1 MKKFLIP
8 IGLFAVLGV
17 LLAYGLRL
25 NPRRIPSPLIGKP
38 LPHFNLPILQ
48 DPGQTLTNADLR
60 GHVVLINVWA
70 SWCVS
75 CREEHPL
82 LVDVARQ
89 KIVPIIG
96 VSYKDKPADALAELK
111 VSGDPYE
118 KDVLDSNGRAAINW
132 GVYGVPETFVVDRNG
147 IIRYKQIGPITPRAW
162 QQKLLP
168 LVRKLELEG

>member
-8 IGLFAVLGV
+8 IGLFAVLGL

-38 LPHFNLPILQ
+38 LPHFDLPVLQ
-48 DPGQTLTNADLR
+48 NPGQTLNNADLR
-60 GHVVLINVWA
+60 GHVVLINIWA
-70 SWCVS
+70 SWCVA
-75 CREEHPL
+75 CREEHSL
-82 LVDVARQ
+82 LVDLARQ

-96 VSYKDKPADALAELK
+96 VSYKDKPRDALAELK
-111 VSGDPYE
+111 VSGDPYQT
-118 KDVLDSNGRAAINW
+118 VLVDANGHAAINW

-162 QQKLLP
+162 RQKLLP
-168 LVRKLELEG
+168 LVRKLQG